1 MRLVRGME
9 GAALRAG
16 SMDRTV
22 PHAAVAPHHPISAAT
37 PADRRRVTHV
47 LVPARVG
54 GLESVVALLADA
66 QRRAGIDARVITLE
80 ADPGAPH
87 AFAERLAVSGVP
99 VTRLP
104 LHGRAYLRER
114 RLVTGVLARERPDVV
129 HTHGYRADV
138 VSGTG
143 ALAMGLPVV
152 TTMHGFVVN
161 DFKDRV
167 YQWVQRRA
175 VRRFGA
181 VVAVSR
187 PLVERLVQAGVPRS
201 RIRLIPNG
209 YAAAAPPLARAA
221 ARDALGVP
229 RDGARVGWVGRLGL
243 EKGCDVMLEALAR
256 LDDLDVRLSVLGD
269 GAERTR
275 LVQQAQRLGIA
286 GRVTWHG
293 AVPGA
298 APLYPAFDLFVLSS
312 RTEGTP
318 IALLEAMSAGV
329 PVVATRVG
337 GVPDALG
344 DCGRLVAPEDPAAL
358 AAAIRQA
365 LTDRKASASLA
376 ECARSRVAREH
387 GLAPWVAR
395 HAELYDSLIPTA
407 AP

>member
-1 MRLVRGME
+1 ME
-9 GAALRAG
+9 GAAHAAASL
-16 SMDRTV
+16 DRVPRSV
-22 PHAAVAPHHPISAAT
+22 PHAAVVAPHRSTLAAT
-37 PADRRRVTHV
+37 PAHRRRVTHV

-80 ADPGAPH
+80 ADPRAPH
-87 AFAERLAVSGVP
+87 PFAERLAASGVP
-99 VTRLP
+99 ITRLP
-104 LHGRAYLRER
+104 LHGRAYLSER
-114 RLVTGVLARERPDVV
+114 ATVRSALARERPDVV

-138 VSGTG
+138 VSGSA
-143 ALAMGLPVV
+143 ALSLGLPVV

-161 DFKDRV
+161 DLKDRL
-167 YQWVQRRA
+167 YQWVQRRV

-187 PLVERLVQAGVPRS
+187 PLVDRLAQAGVPRA

-209 YAAAAPPLARAA
+209 YAPSAPALARAA

-229 RDGARVGWVGRLGL
+229 REGARIGWVGRLGH
-243 EKGCDVMLEALAR
+243 EKGCDVMLEAHAR
-256 LDDLDVRLSVLGD
+256 LDDVDVRLSILGD
-269 GAERTR
+269 GAERAR
-275 LVQQAQRLGIA
+275 LDEQAQRLGIA

-293 AVPGA
+293 SVPGA
-298 APLYPAFDLFVLSS
+298 APLYPAFDLFALSS

-337 GVPDALG
+337 GVPDVIG
-344 DCGRLVAPEDPAAL
+344 DAGRLVPPEDPGAL

-365 LTDRKASASLA
+365 LTDRDASASLA
-376 ECARSRVAREH
+376 ERARLRVAREH

-395 HAELYDSLIPTA
+395 HAELYDSLVPTA
-407 AP
+407 AR